1 MLKSYDEDLNVIKN
15 SIKDVSKK
23 ILDANRT
30 LLEAIKDCNNERFI
44 EAKTYLKN
52 LSSTLNDIDNEIV
65 KILALHSPE
74 ARDLREVVAYFKI
87 TNELLRASSNTRSL
101 IKAFIRDCKDVD
113 PELIKS
119 YVIPLQKS
127 TIKALEYANSM
138 VGLDDADE
146 LKDILHEIIVEEDKT
161 DELYGMLEKKIFT
174 ELKDSSDFEKTH
186 NILKAF
192 RRSEKIADR
201 AISIANL
208 ILYIFQ
214 GGELQNPR

>member
-1 MLKSYDEDLNVIKN
+1 MLKSYDEDLGNIKN
-15 SIKDVSKK
+15 SIKSVCKK
-23 ILDANRT
+23 VLSANKT
-30 LLEAIKDCNNERFI
+30 LLEATEDCNNDRFV
-44 EAKTYLKN
+44 EAKSYLKN

-74 ARDLREVVAYFKI
+74 ARDLREVVAYFKT

-101 IKAFIRDCKDVD
+101 IKVFIKDCKNVD
-113 PELIKS
+113 KELIKS
-119 YVIPLQKS
+119 YVLPLQRS
-127 TIKALEYANSM
+127 TIKALEYVYSM
-138 VGLDDADE
+138 IGLDDADE
-146 LKDILHEIIVEEDKT
+146 LKDIFHEIIVEEDKT

-186 NILKAF
+186 NILRAF

-208 ILYIFQ
+208 LLYIFQ
-214 GGELQNPR
+214 GGELHNPR

>member
-23 ILDANRT
+23 VLDANKA
-30 LLEAIKDCNNERFI
+30 LLEATMDCNNEKFL
-44 EAKTYLKN
+44 EAKIDIKN
-52 LSSTLNDIDNEIV
+52 LSSTLNDIDNEIIKV
-65 KILALHSPE
+65 LALHSPE
-74 ARDLREVVAYFKI
+74 ARDLREVIAYFKI

-113 PELIKS
+113 PELIKA

-127 TIKALEYANSM
+127 TIKALEYSSSM
-138 VGLDDADE
+138 IGLDDVDE

-192 RRSEKIADR
+192 RRSAKIADR